1 MSCPDL
7 SFQTTIASVER
18 QNLTRGPRPLVRLE
32 DAVMEGTA
40 FTIEEASFDA
50 SLLPEDSRTPGS
62 RLRWKH
68 RKDSERERERTAQ
81 SFCVPKAEIA
91 EQGYDLSLNRYKEL
105 IHDEVEHRPPL
116 EILAELRAIEQE
128 YLQGIE
134 ELEGMLR

>member
-62 RLRWKH
+62 EAFH
-68 RKDSERERERTAQ
+68 RAVTNYFQKSYASIGGQ
-81 SFCVPKAEIA
+81 LSVVFA

-105 IHDEVEHRPPL
+105 VHEEVEHRPPL

-128 YLQGIE
+128 ILQGLE
-134 ELEGMLR
+134 ELEGMLQ